1 MLSTPEHVRNEPV
14 AWTTGMALGLWALAL
29 VGSTIWVV
37 VVAGLSGQEPGS
49 LSRTPAW
56 LFLSQLGLSVFY
68 GLGPLVVAR
77 QRDPARSPSEIFG
90 LQMKSTDI
98 PIWGSIGVAMQLVA
112 IPLLYLPIS
121 QFVDTES
128 VSDAAQDIIDNAVS
142 WFDVGVL
149 FLMIVVIAPVV
160 EELFFRGFALPALLA
175 RFGPWPAVLLS
186 SLWFAASHFQ
196 AIQFPGLLAVGL
208 ALAFARVRT
217 KRLIPCIVLH
227 MAFNGVTFG
236 ILVSQLTLT

>member
-1 MLSTPEHVRNEPV
+1 
-14 AWTTGMALGLWALAL
+14 MALGLWALAL

-37 VVAGLSGQEPGS
+37 IVGGLSGQEPGS

-68 GLGPLVVAR
+68 GLGPFVVAR

-90 LQMKSTDI
+90 LEMKSTDI
-98 PIWGSIGVAMQLVA
+98 PIWGSIGVAMQLIT

-128 VSDAAQDIIDNAVS
+128 VSEAAQDIIDNAVS

-175 RFGPWPAVLLS
+175 RFGTWPAVLLS

-196 AIQFPGLLAVGL
+196 VIQFPGLLAVGL

>member
-1 MLSTPEHVRNEPV
+1 
-14 AWTTGMALGLWALAL
+14 MALGLWVLAL

-37 VVAGLSGQEPGS
+37 IVGGLSGQEPGS

-56 LFLSQLGLSVFY
+56 LFLSQLGLSVVY

-77 QRDPARSPSEIFG
+77 QRVPARSPSEVFG
-90 LQMKSTDI
+90 LEMKSTDI
-98 PIWGSIGVAMQLVA
+98 PIWASVGVALQLIV

-160 EELFFRGFALPALLA
+160 EELFFRGFALPALMA
-175 RFGPWPAVLLS
+175 RFGQWPAVLLS

-217 KRLIPCIVLH
+217 NRLIPSIVLH

-236 ILVSQLTLT
+236 ILVSQLTLN